1 MEWLQIKRTPEES
14 LRIELQARSMTER
27 EAMLFRS
34 CVMQQELLQKATYEI
49 MRLELLVEDLQVQIP
64 SPHS

>member
-34 CVMQQELLQKATYEI
+34 CVMQQELLQNATYEI

>member
-1 MEWLQIKRTPEES
+1 MEWLQIRRTPEES

-34 CVMQQELLQKATYEI
+34 CVMQQELLQQATYEI
-49 MRLELLVEDLQVQIP
+49 MRLELLVEDLQAQIP
-64 SPHS
+64 

>member
-27 EAMLFRS
+27 EGMLFRS
-34 CVMQQELLQKATYEI
+34 CVMHQELLQKATYEI
-49 MRLELLVEDLQVQIP
+49 MRLEFLVEDLQAQIP
-64 SPHS
+64 